1 MDNQGRFVKIL
12 GEDDIRR
19 SLMRIA
25 HEILEKNKGAKD
37 IVLVGIITRGV
48 ELAKRVG
55 KNISIIEGIDVP
67 VGTLDVAPFR
77 DDERRTSKENDRS
90 NINFEVRDKKVIIID
105 DVLFTGRTI
114 RAAMDAI
121 ISRGRPKSIQL
132 AVLVDRG
139 HRELPIRP
147 DYVGKNIPSSK
158 EKEMVKV
165 RLREIDGEDGIYIV
179 KINNTEV
186 GENEV

>member
-1 MDNQGRFVKIL
+1 MNNLKSVKIL

-25 HEILEKNKGAKD
+25 HEILEKNKGAQD
-37 IVLVGIITRGV
+37 IVLVGIITRGAL
-48 ELAKRVG
+48 LAKRIG
-55 KNISIIEGIDVP
+55 KNISIIEGVDIP
-67 VGTLDVAPFR
+67 VGSLDVTPFR
-77 DDERRTSKENDRS
+77 DDEKRTSKDSDRS
-90 NINFEVRDKKVIIID
+90 DINFEVRDKKVILID

-139 HRELPIRP
+139 HREFPIRP

-158 EKEMVKV
+158 EKELVKV
-165 RLREIDGEDGIYIV
+165 RLKEIDGEDGVYIV
-179 KINNTEV
+179 KMDNPGGEDDEV
-186 GENEV
+186 